1 MRNRDSELAIDL
13 YRGIAALLV
22 LLAHA
27 VTLALKASYGADP
40 SVYPWLSR
48 LIRASLGSG
57 TFWVWGF
64 FVLSGFCIHQS
75 IARDQQRQTFSLSR
89 YALGRATRIYPVFL
103 VGLGLAV
110 ISWWLTGGDAAP
122 GSSFPTDRLI
132 ATLVFAQQFVGDFPG
147 YDPAWSLCNEA
158 LYYLLWPALLIA
170 CRWHAM
176 RATIVGVIVSLIVAL
191 SLVAV
196 WKLSFA
202 GDGQHWLVPAWCMVA
217 LFVVWLTGTAL
228 ASVWPSI
235 QPLITPRLAWIA
247 TGWLAFIYAIN
258 VAIHYYNTRAWTYT
272 VAAYATAPAFAV
284 LIASGH
290 LVRLSQSESWQRI
303 ATWMGTLSYPCYLL
317 HQPVLHLVEYGIMP
331 HLPVRVQMTPWLHT
345 LVLLLPATILVST
358 LGVGLERRVMAWRA
372 QLLKSKTPTIQPA
385 PAPTIA

>member
-22 LLAHA
+22 MFAHA
-27 VTLALKASYGADP
+27 LTFALRASYGADASAFP
-40 SVYPWLSR
+40 GVSR
-48 LIRASLGSG
+48 LISSSLGSG

-75 IARDQQRQTFSLSR
+75 IARDQQRNTFSMSR
-89 YALGRATRIYPVFL
+89 YALGRITRIYPIFL
-103 VGLGLAV
+103 IGLGLAV
-110 ISWWLTGGDAAP
+110 ISWWITGGDAAP
-122 GSSFPTDRLI
+122 GTAFPTDRLI
-132 ATLVFAQQFVGDFPG
+132 ATLLFVQQFVGDFPG
-147 YDPAWSLCNEA
+147 YSPAWSLCNEA

-176 RATIVGVIVSLIVAL
+176 RAAIIGAITSFIVAL

-202 GDGQHWLVPAWCMVA
+202 GDGQHWLVPAWCMIA
-217 LFVVWLTGTAL
+217 LFVVWLTGAAL
-228 ASVWPSI
+228 ASVWQFI
-235 QPLITPRLAWIA
+235 QPRITPRLAWMA
-247 TGWLAFIYAIN
+247 VGWLAFVYAIN
-258 VAIHYYNTRAWTYT
+258 VAIHYYNARAWTYT
-272 VAAYATAPAFAV
+272 VAAYATAPAFAL

-290 LVRLSQSESWQRI
+290 HLRLSHSKSWQGI

-317 HQPVLHLVEYGIMP
+317 HQPVLHFIEYGIMA
-331 HLPVRVQMTPWLHT
+331 HLPVRVQVTPWLHT
-345 LVLLLPATILVST
+345 LVLMLPAAIVVST
-358 LGVGLERRVMAWRA
+358 LGVALERGVMAWRA
-372 QLLKSKTPTIQPA
+372 RLLSARRPRIEPA